1 MACLSCE
8 HCFECATYLI
18 DEDNLSKPID
28 PKDIQDICKVMGG
41 YKPKKRG

>member
-1 MACLSCE
+1 MACLSCK

-28 PKDIQDICKVMGG
+28 TKDIQDICRVMGG
-41 YKPKKRG
+41 YKPKRG